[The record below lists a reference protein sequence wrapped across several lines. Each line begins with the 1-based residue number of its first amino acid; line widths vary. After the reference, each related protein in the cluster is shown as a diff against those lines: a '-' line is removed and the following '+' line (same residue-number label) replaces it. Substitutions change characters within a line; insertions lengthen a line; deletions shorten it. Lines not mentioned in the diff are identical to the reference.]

1 MVFIKTT
8 HHVANLQKKKMT
20 NIKFANETKEIE
32 INYIYDVGH
41 LKRNKSLLFNES
53 S

>member
-8 HHVANLQKKKMT
+8 QHVANLQKKKMT

-41 LKRNKSLLFNES
+41 LKRNKSLLFN
-53 S
+53 